1 MIPEHTAG
9 MVMDMVTAMD
19 TEDTDTMMKTIKSD
33 HGFLNGEK
41 LKLPEDFIV
50 LQELLPSCCFVNL

>member
-1 MIPEHTAG
+1 MIPELTAG
-9 MVMDMVTAMD
+9 MVTAMVTAMD
-19 TEDTDTMMKTIKSD
+19 MEDTDTMMKTIKSD

-41 LKLPEDFIV
+41 LKLPEDITV